1 MLPPILMS
9 HGLINHGLPFWSIFE
24 LGDVKTIPNPRQEW
38 HNPMDDAEWRKDIGE
53 PPFKGFSVMLQ
64 IPGSHS
70 VDHILL
76 DYLHIYHLGYG
87 QDASASS
94 IVLLA
99 HLGQFGPGKLDDKL
113 EVAYTRFDAW
123 CRANSTKYKTRTT
136 SIDSFSSPSFGMMCL
151 GL

>member
-1 MLPPILMS
+1 MGYHYGQFSS
-9 HGLINHGLPFWSIFE
+9 HP
-24 LGDVKTIPNPRQEW
+24 DVETIPNPRQEW

-136 SIDSFSSPSFGMMCL
+136 SIDSFSSQSFGMMCL